1 MTLIHRFMRFSSFG
15 CSLLAA
21 SLALTCPG
29 QDAAPDARTVLDQS
43 GVKGGF
49 VVHVGA
55 RDGRFTAA
63 LRGSESYLVHGLVRE
78 AGQVKVAR
86 EAIAAAGGYGPVS
99 ADAWDGA
106 HLPYVEGTVNLLVID
121 QGESVP
127 DAEIER
133 VLTPLGVAMTKT
145 TDGWKRHQKPWPES
159 MDEWTH
165 YYYDAKGNAASKDSE
180 VGPPERLQWLGSPRW
195 SRHHDRMASMSAKVS
210 AKGRLFYIM
219 DEGSRISILLP
230 SKFHLIARDAF
241 NGTVLWKKPIDE
253 WSTNLWPL
261 KTGPTSLTRRLVA
274 DGERIFVTMGITA
287 PVSVIE
293 AATGKELRVLPE
305 TKGTEELMYAD
316 GILYALVNPS
326 AEWVL
331 KDFAPQQQSDQKRV
345 ETEYTWDQKPRV
357 LMALNPDSGEILW
370 KLEGLVAPLT
380 PSVDGRRLAYYDGEK
395 IHCLDAKTGQEMW
408 VSQEAPRRQLYEYNF
423 GPRLLFSG
431 ETVLF
436 AGGDGSMR
444 GLDAPTGKVLWEAP
458 HEKSGYRSPEDL
470 IVSGGLVWNAGTL
483 QGNQSGEFIGRD
495 LRTGEVK
502 KQFLPDVPP
511 DTYWFHHRC
520 YIAKATDKFLIP
532 SRTGIEYVDHEH
544 EHWDLNHWVRG
555 ACLYGVLP
563 CNGLTYAGPHNCACY
578 PEAKLFGMN
587 ALAPKAKHP
596 LPPNLP
602 EEARLEKGPAF
613 DMADEENHPLDW
625 PTYRHDAQR
634 SGFSDQDLAADLPVA
649 WETKLGGRLSAPV
662 VANGRVFVS
671 SVETHTLHAIDG
683 ASGEEAWHFIAG
695 SRIDSPPTW
704 YAGRVIFGCMDG
716 SVYALRASDGA
727 LCWRFRATPT
737 DLRHMAFEQLESV
750 WPVHGSVLVEDGV
763 ASFVCG
769 RSCFLDGGMKFF
781 RLDAKTGKK
790 LVEVA
795 FTDRDPETGKPLDEL
810 HKTLQMPTALSD
822 ILSSDGRGT
831 IYLRSQKIDHQGQ
844 RVDIAPVS
852 GNAIEQGAA
861 QRGDHPHLFAAFG
874 YLDAEWFHRALWI
887 YGENSA
893 GGHNGYYQPGKYTP
907 TGRILVFDDENVYS
921 YGREAKYLKWTTTME
936 HTLQASSKVPPKVDV
951 AVVAAAAA
959 AGKGGARPPGVTFPD
974 ANSLDPTDKALTVEC
989 WILPDG
995 KEGILINHGAGLMG
1009 YALSLQAGK
1018 PVFHVRDAATKT
1030 LATVVAPEA
1039 LGDGWHHLAAV
1050 LGTDLAMTLYVDGE
1064 AVAKGTAKGFPGRPK
1079 APLSFGGGVDQ
1090 WVGPD
1095 QPTPYRGMLD
1105 QVVIHHRPLDGQAV
1119 LERFARPEVSPSSE
1133 TALLCTFDRGDA
1145 RDESGNG
1152 THGVST
1158 AVESGK
1164 GRAGAALW
1172 FRAVSPVAQ
1181 SNGKG
1186 KAKGKGK
1193 GGEKGKAVAKG
1204 GAAPKT
1210 PDSHVQH
1217 QWETYVPVV
1226 TRAMA
1231 LAGKDLF
1238 VAGPPDVLD
1247 EEYAFEALS
1256 QKDPAIQEQLSEQDA
1271 ALEGNR
1277 GAVLMRMD
1285 VKTGE
1290 PGERLELDSPP
1301 VWDGMVVA
1309 RGHLYVVTV
1318 DGRVKRFG
1326 K

>member
-1 MTLIHRFMRFSSFG
+1 MKTLLSLLILGLASFG
-15 CSLLAA
+15 PLLPSSA
-21 SLALTCPG
+21 
-29 QDAAPDARTVLDQS
+29 QDPATLARTILEQS
-43 GVKGGF
+43 AVKGGF

-55 RDGRFTAA
+55 GDGRLTAA
-63 LRGSESYLVHGLVRE
+63 LRGSESYLVQGVVRDAGRVKASREAVHAAGSYGLVS
-78 AGQVKVAR
+78 V
-86 EAIAAAGGYGPVS
+86 
-99 ADAWDGA
+99 DAWNGTN
-106 HLPYVEGTVNLLVID
+106 LPYVEGTVNLLVID
-121 QGESVP
+121 EGESVP
-127 DAEIER
+127 EAEIER

-145 TDGWKRHQKPWPES
+145 ADGWKRHQKPWPSS

-195 SRHHDRMASMSAKVS
+195 SRHHDRMSSLSAKVS

-241 NGTVLWKKPIDE
+241 NGTVLWKKPIE
-253 WSTNLWPL
+253 QWSTNLWPL

-274 DGERIFVTMGITA
+274 DGERIFVTMGVAA
-287 PVSVIE
+287 PVSMLD
-293 AATGKELRVLPE
+293 AATGEELQVFPE
-305 TKGTEELMYAD
+305 TKGAEELLYSD
-316 GILYALVNPS
+316 GVLYALVNPS

-345 ETEYTWDQKPRV
+345 AEEYEWDKKPRV
-357 LMALNPDSGEILW
+357 LMALDPDKGTTLW

-380 PSVDGRRLAYYDGEK
+380 PSVDGTRLVYYDGEK
-395 IHCLDAKTGQEMW
+395 IHCLDAKSGKEIW
-408 VSQEAPRRQLYEYNF
+408 LSEGAPRRQLYEYNF

-436 AGGDGSMR
+436 AGGDGTMR
-444 GLDAPTGKVLWEAP
+444 GLDAPTGKVLWESP

-483 QGNQSGEFIGRD
+483 QGSQSGEFIGRD
-495 LRTGEVK
+495 LRSGEVK

-613 DMADEENHPLDW
+613 DMADEEAHELDW
-625 PTYRHDAQR
+625 PTYRHDPQR
-634 SGFSDQDLAADLPVA
+634 SGFSDQDLAADLPAA

-662 VANGRVFVS
+662 AAGGKIFVS
-671 SVETHTLHAIDG
+671 SVETHTLHAIDAATG
-683 ASGEEAWHFIAG
+683 KEAWHFIAG

-704 YAGRVIFGCMDG
+704 DSGRLIFGCMDG
-716 SVYALRASDGA
+716 SVYALRASDGE
-727 LCWRFRATPT
+727 LCWRFRAAPT

-781 RLDAKTGKK
+781 RLDAKSGKK

-795 FTDRDPETGKPLDEL
+795 YTDRDPESGKPLDEL

-822 ILSSDGRGT
+822 ILSSDGKGT
-831 IYLRSQKIDHQGQ
+831 IYLRSQKIDHEGK
-844 RVDIAPVS
+844 RVDVAPVS
-852 GNAIEQGAA
+852 GNAIEQGAK
-861 QRGDHPHLFAAFG
+861 QKGEHPHLFAAFG

-887 YGENSA
+887 YGENSS

-921 YGREAKYLKWTTTME
+921 YGRESKYLKWTTTME
-936 HTLQASSKVPPKVDV
+936 HTLQASSKIAPDV
-951 AVVAAAAA
+951 KIDPTAAEGKK
-959 AGKGGARPPGVTFPD
+959 AGTKPPGVTFPD
-974 ANSLDPTDKALTVEC
+974 ADSLNPADKALTVEC

-995 KEGILINHGAGLMG
+995 KDGVLVNHGAGLMG
-1009 YALSLQAGK
+1009 YALSLKEGK
-1018 PVFHVRDAATKT
+1018 PVFHVRDAASKT
-1030 LATVVAPEA
+1030 LTAVVAPEP
-1039 LGDGWHHLAAV
+1039 LTEGWHHLAAV
-1050 LGTDLAMTLYVDGE
+1050 LGTDLSMTLYVDGDPVSTG
-1064 AVAKGTAKGFPGRPK
+1064 AAKGFPGRPRFG
-1079 APLSFGGGVDQ
+1079 LSLGGGGDQ

-1095 QPTPYRGMLD
+1095 KPTPYRGMLD
-1105 QVVIHHRPLDGQAV
+1105 QVVIHHRPLDGQEV
-1119 LERFARPEVSPSSE
+1119 LERFARPEILPSSK
-1133 TALLCTFDRGDA
+1133 TALLSTFDRGDA

-1172 FRAVSPVAQ
+1172 FRASAPVVVEGAKGK
-1181 SNGKG
+1181 GKG
-1186 KAKGKGK
+1186 KAKGN
-1193 GGEKGKAVAKG
+1193 GKAEEKPK
-1204 GAAPKT
+1204 AAGK
-1210 PDSHVQH
+1210 DSYVEHK
-1217 QWETYVPVV
+1217 WETYVPIV

-1231 LAGKDLF
+1231 LAGNNLF

-1247 EEYAFEALS
+1247 EEYAFERLS
-1256 QKDPAIQEQLSEQDA
+1256 QKDPSIEDQLAEQDA
-1271 ALEGNR
+1271 ALEGQR
-1277 GAVLMRMD
+1277 GAVLWRMNIES
-1285 VKTGE
+1285 GE
-1290 PGERLELDSPP
+1290 PGGKLDLDSPP

-1309 RGHLYVVTV
+1309 RGSLYVVTV

>member
-1 MTLIHRFMRFSSFG
+1 MKTNPLLTLLGFLVFG
-15 CSLLAA
+15 SVLPSPA
-21 SLALTCPG
+21 
-29 QDAAPDARTVLDQS
+29 QDAATNARAVLDQS

-55 RDGRFTAA
+55 GDGALTAA
-63 LRGSESYLVHGLVRE
+63 LRGSESYLVQGLARDP
-78 AGQVKVAR
+78 GQVKAAR
-86 EAIAAAGGYGPVS
+86 EAVHAAGKYGLVS
-99 ADAWDGA
+99 VDAWNGTN
-106 HLPYVEGTVNLLVID
+106 LPYVEGTVNLLVID
-121 QGESVP
+121 EGESVSET
-127 DAEIER
+127 EIER

-145 TDGWKRHQKPWPES
+145 ADGWKRHQKPWPAS

-195 SRHHDRMASMSAKVS
+195 SRHHDRMSSLSAKVS

-241 NGTVLWKKPIDE
+241 NGTVLWKKPIE
-253 WSTNLWPL
+253 QWSTNLWPL

-274 DGERIFVTMGITA
+274 DGERIFVTMGVTA
-287 PVSVIE
+287 PVSMLD
-293 AATGKELRVLPE
+293 AATGAELKVFPE
-305 TKGTEELMYAD
+305 TKGAEELLYSD
-316 GILYALVNPS
+316 GVLYALVNPA

-345 ETEYTWDQKPRV
+345 AEEYEWDKKPRV
-357 LMALNPDSGEILW
+357 LMAVDPDKGAILW

-380 PSVDGRRLAYYDGEK
+380 PSVDGKRLAYYDGEK
-395 IHCLDAKTGQEMW
+395 IHCLDAKSGKELW
-408 VSQEAPRRQLYEYNF
+408 AGQEAPRRELYEYNF

-436 AGGDGSMR
+436 AGGDGTMR
-444 GLDAPTGKVLWEAP
+444 GLDATTGKLLWESP

-544 EHWDLNHWVRG
+544 QHWDLNHWVRG

-613 DMADEENHPLDW
+613 DMADDENHPLDW
-625 PTYRHDAQR
+625 PTYRHDPQR
-634 SGFSDQDLAADLPVA
+634 SGFSDQDLAADLPAA

-662 VANGRVFVS
+662 VAGGKVFVS
-671 SVETHTLHAIDG
+671 SVETHTLHAIDAATG
-683 ASGEEAWHFIAG
+683 KEAWHFIAG

-704 YAGRVIFGCMDG
+704 SSGRLIFGCMDG
-716 SVYALRASDGA
+716 SVYALRASDGE
-727 LCWRFRATPT
+727 LCWRFRAAPT

-790 LVEVA
+790 LVEA
-795 FTDRDPETGKPLDEL
+795 AYTDRDPESGKPLDEL

-822 ILSSDGRGT
+822 ILSSDGKGT
-831 IYLRSQKIDHQGQ
+831 IYLRSQKIDHEGK

-852 GNAIEQGAA
+852 GNAIEQGAK
-861 QRGDHPHLFAAFG
+861 QKGEHPHLFAAFG

-887 YGENSA
+887 YGENSS

-936 HTLQASSKVPPKVDV
+936 HTLQASSKIAPDV
-951 AVVAAAAA
+951 KIDPTAAEGKK
-959 AGKGGARPPGVTFPD
+959 AGVKPPGVTFPD
-974 ANSLDPTDKALTVEC
+974 ADSLNPADKALTVEC
-989 WILPDG
+989 WVLPDG
-995 KEGILINHGAGLMG
+995 KDGVLLNHGAGLMG
-1009 YALSLQAGK
+1009 YALSLKEGK

-1030 LATVVAPEA
+1030 LMEVVAPEA
-1039 LGDGWHHLAAV
+1039 LSEGWHHLAAV
-1050 LGTDLAMTLYVDGE
+1050 LGTDLAMTLYVDGDP
-1064 AVAKGTAKGFPGRPK
+1064 VGKGTAKGFPGRPK
-1079 APLSFGGGVDQ
+1079 TTLSFGGGGDQ

-1095 QPTPYRGMLD
+1095 KPTAYRGMLD
-1105 QVVIHHRPLDGQAV
+1105 QVVIHHRPLDGQEV
-1119 LERFARPEVSPSSE
+1119 LERFARPEVLPSSE
-1133 TALLCTFDRGDA
+1133 AALLCTFDRGDA

-1172 FRAVSPVAQ
+1172 FRASAPVVVEGAK
-1181 SNGKG
+1181 GKG
-1186 KAKGKGK
+1186 KGKAKAKGKGK
-1193 GGEKGKAVAKG
+1193 AEEKPKAPAK
-1204 GAAPKT
+1204 
-1210 PDSHVQH
+1210 DSYVEHK
-1217 QWETYVPVV
+1217 WETYVPIV

-1231 LAGKDLF
+1231 LAGKNLF

-1247 EEYAFEALS
+1247 EEYAFERLS
-1256 QKDPAIQEQLSEQDA
+1256 QKDPAIQDQLAEQDA
-1271 ALEGNR
+1271 ALEGQR
-1277 GAVLMRMD
+1277 GAVLWRMNIES
-1285 VKTGE
+1285 GE
-1290 PGERLELDSPP
+1290 PGGKLELDSPP

-1309 RGHLYVVTV
+1309 RGNLYVVTV